1 MRTILANSAAIFQ
14 SNDGA
19 FLLALILL
27 FTSAAALTGLVF
39 AFRFFVRRFSVDNA
53 YSDHQIFLIKL
64 PKEKPKDENKD
75 SSLQQM
81 REEISKGETIFS
93 SIGGLKAQRGLSAW
107 LLGRNDNF
115 SFEIVASL
123 GKIAFYAAAPRHL
136 TRYLEQQ
143 ITAHY
148 PEAVIEEVEDYNAFA
163 ANGKIAAAHLK
174 ARKSFVL
181 PLRTYQKMEVDP
193 LNSLINIMSKLEA
206 DESVVA
212 QYIVRSAY
220 GYWHRKVRRIVR
232 HIQDRNSV
240 YQGIRTAALW
250 RRVLLHIV
258 DIFGAIFKSTEKN
271 NPNHPVK
278 RLSAV
283 EEEILKSIEEKN
295 LRAGLDVNLNLI
307 VSSATLERSA
317 AYLEN
322 VASVFTEYN
331 NYSYGNTF
339 SRAIKKGQDRLI
351 NDFIHRRFRDSHSFL
366 LNTEELTSIFHL
378 PLKHIETPNIV
389 WLTAKSAAAP
399 AALPTEGLLLGRN
412 VYRGVKKD
420 IYIQRA
426 DRRRHTYIIGKSG
439 VGKSVLLA
447 NMAIQDIQNGEGVCV
462 LDPHG
467 DLIEDILQRMPP
479 ERAEDVVI
487 FSPADMERPLAL
499 NLLEFDPRYPE
510 QKSFV
515 INEMIGI
522 FDKLYDLKQTGG
534 PMFEQYMRN
543 ALLLIMDDPESGSTL
558 MEVPKVLS
566 DENFRRLKLS
576 RCRNR
581 TVVDFWK
588 KEAEKAGGD
597 AALAN
602 IVPYITSK
610 LTSFISNDMM
620 RPIIGQ
626 QKSSFNFRD
635 LMDRQKIL
643 LIDLPKGVVGEMN
656 AHLLG
661 MIVVG
666 KILMA
671 ALSRTDMPADK
682 RKDFYLYIDEFQN
695 FTTNSICQILSEARK
710 YALNLIIAHQYIGQ
724 LFKPGQVN
732 RSSEIKDAVFGN
744 VGTIVSFK
752 IGVEDAEFLVKEFTP
767 VFNAYDLIN
776 IDKGSAYIKLLV
788 DNSPSRPFSL
798 KTVWPLLGVKREGIA
813 SQIRSLS
820 RLKFGQDRSIVEA
833 EIIRRTETPTPPPP
847 IRLRSI
853 PDRASDPVP
862 SNDKQ

>member
-1 MRTILANSAAIFQ
+1 MISLGQ
-14 SNDGA
+14 SIIT
-19 FLLALILL
+19 FLLSDAGAGVLALLIL
-27 FTSAAALTGLVF
+27 FGGIAALVGIVY
-39 AFRFFVRRFSVDNA
+39 AFRYFVRRISTDNS
-53 YSDHQIFLIKL
+53 YFDNQIFLIRL

-75 SSLQQM
+75 ETLQQM
-81 REEISKGETIFS
+81 REEIAKGETIFA
-93 SIGGLKAQRGLSAW
+93 SIGGLKAQRGLMPW
-107 LLGRNDNF
+107 LLGRNDHF
-115 SFEIVASL
+115 SFEIVASH
-123 GKIAFYAAAPRHL
+123 GKIAFYAVAPRGL
-136 TRYLEQQ
+136 SRYLEQQ

-148 PEAVIEEVEDYNAFA
+148 PEAVIEEIEDYNAFSPKGQVSA
-163 ANGKIAAAHLK
+163 AYLK
-174 ARKSFVL
+174 TRKSFVL

-193 LNSLINIMSKLEA
+193 LNSLINIMSKLDRE
-206 DESVVA
+206 ESIVV

-220 GYWHRKVRRIVR
+220 GVWHRRVRRV
-232 HIQDRNSV
+232 IQRIQQKNSV
-240 YQGIRTAALW
+240 RDGIRSSNVWW
-250 RRVLLHIV
+250 RIGGGMNDV
-258 DIFGAIFKSTEKN
+258 FGSMFSSTTGKEPDPKN
-271 NPNHPVK
+271 IK

-283 EEEILKSIEEKN
+283 EEETVKSIEEKN
-295 LRAGLDVNLNLI
+295 LRAGLDVNIHLI
-307 VSSATLERSA
+307 VSSTDSQRSA

-322 VASVFTEYN
+322 IASVYTEYN
-331 NYSYGNTF
+331 NYSYGNSF
-339 SRAIKKGQDRLI
+339 SRAIKSDQERQVK
-351 NDFIHRRFRDSHSFL
+351 DFIHRRFRDDQSFL
-366 LNTEELTSIFHL
+366 LNTEELTSIYHL
-378 PLKHIETPNIV
+378 PLKHLETPNIM
-389 WLTAKSAAAP
+389 WLTAKNAP
-399 AALPTEGLLLGRN
+399 APADVPSEGLMLGNN

-420 IYIQRA
+420 IRIKRA

-447 NMAIQDIQNGEGVCV
+447 NMAIQDIENGEGVCV

-467 DLIEDILQRMPP
+467 DLIEDILQRIPP

-499 NLLEFDPRYPE
+499 NLLEYDPRYPE

-515 INEMIGI
+515 INELIGI

-566 DENFRRLKLS
+566 DENFRKMKLS
-576 RCRNR
+576 RCHNR

-610 LTSFISNDMM
+610 LTAFISNDMM

-656 AHLLG
+656 AYLLG

-671 ALSRTDMPADK
+671 ALSRTDMPAEQ

-724 LFKPGQVN
+724 LVKTN
-732 RSSEIKDAVFGN
+732 SASNSSEIKDAVFGN
-744 VGTIVSFK
+744 VGTMITFK
-752 IGVEDAEFLVKEFTP
+752 IGTDDAEFLVKEFSP
-767 VFNAYDLIN
+767 VFNVYDLLN
-776 IDKGSAYIKLLV
+776 IDKGTAYIKLLV
-788 DNSPSRPFSL
+788 DNSPTRPFSM
-798 KTVWPLLGVKREGIA
+798 KTVWPLLGVRREGI
-813 SQIRSLS
+813 SKKIRALS
-820 RLKFGQDRSIVEA
+820 RLKYGQDRSMVEA
-833 EIIRRTETPTPPPP
+833 EIIRRTEMPTLMPAIPKTPV
-847 IRLRSI
+847 SI
-853 PDRASDPVP
+853 PSGLE
-862 SNDKQ
+862 

>member
-1 MRTILANSAAIFQ
+1 MSSAWLNLLIFFKTDLGAGIFAILIFLAA
-14 SNDGA
+14 
-19 FLLALILL
+19 ALILV
-27 FTSAAALTGLVF
+27 GLVF

-53 YSDHQIFLIKL
+53 YFDHQVFLIRL

-75 SSLQQM
+75 TSLQQM
-81 REEISKGETIFS
+81 REEIAKGETIFA
-93 SIGGLKAQRGLSAW
+93 SIGGLKAQRGFTAW
-107 LLGRNDNF
+107 LLGRNDHF
-115 SFEIVASL
+115 AFEIVASRN
-123 GKIAFYAAAPRHL
+123 KIAFYAAAPRHL
-136 TRYLEQQ
+136 ARYLEQQ

-148 PEAVIEEVEDYNAFA
+148 PEAVIEEIEDYNVFGM
-163 ANGKIAAAHLK
+163 NGQVAAAFLK
-174 ARKSFVL
+174 TRKSFVL

-193 LNSLINIMSKLEA
+193 LNSLINIMSKLEKE
-206 DESVVA
+206 ESVA
-212 QYIVRSAY
+212 LQYVVRSAY
-220 GYWHRKVRRIVR
+220 GLWHRRVRRIVR
-232 HIQDRNSV
+232 RIQEKNSV
-240 YQGIRTAALW
+240 TEGIRRGSLSQAFTF
-250 RRVLLHIV
+250 
-258 DIFGAIFKSTEKN
+258 FGDLFNSGTKKDQN
-271 NPNHPVK
+271 NPVNSAPK

-283 EEEILKSIEEKN
+283 EEEMLKSIEEKN
-295 LRAGLDVNLNLI
+295 LRAGLDVNLRLI
-307 VSSATLERSA
+307 VSSATKERSA

-322 VASVFTEYN
+322 IASVFTEYN
-331 NYSYGNTF
+331 NYSYGNNF
-339 SRAIKKGQDRLI
+339 SRAIKTGQERQI
-351 NDFIHRRFRDSHSFL
+351 KDFIYRRFREDNDFL
-366 LNTEELTSIFHL
+366 LNTEELTSLFHL
-378 PLKHIETPNIV
+378 PLKHMETPNIL
-389 WLTAKSAAAP
+389 WLTAKNAP
-399 AALPTEGLLLGRN
+399 APADVPVDGLMLGQN

-420 IYIQRA
+420 IRIKRQ
-426 DRRRHTYIIGKSG
+426 DRRRHTYVIGKSG

-487 FSPADMERPLAL
+487 FSPSDLERPLAL
-499 NLLEFDPRYPE
+499 NLLEYDPRYPE

-543 ALLLIMDDPESGSTL
+543 ALLLIMEDPESGSTL
-558 MEVPKVLS
+558 MEIPKVLS
-566 DENFRRLKLS
+566 DENFRKMKLS
-576 RCRNR
+576 RCHNR

-610 LTSFISNDMM
+610 LTAFISNDMM

-656 AHLLG
+656 AYLLG

-671 ALSRTDMPADK
+671 ALSRTDMPADQ

-710 YALNLIIAHQYIGQ
+710 YALNLVIAHQYIGQ
-724 LFKPGQVN
+724 LSKN
-732 RSSEIKDAVFGN
+732 NNTEIKDAVFGN
-744 VGTIVSFK
+744 VGTMITFK
-752 IGVEDAEFLVKEFTP
+752 IGTEDAEFLVKEFSP

-776 IDKGSAYIKLLV
+776 IDKGTAYIKLLV
-788 DNSPSRPFSL
+788 DNSPSRPFSM
-798 KTVWPLLGVKREGIA
+798 KTIWPLVGIKREGV
-813 SQIRSLS
+813 SPKIRALS
-820 RLKFGQDRSIVEA
+820 RLKFGQDRKIVEA
-833 EIIRRTETPTPPPP
+833 EIIRRTETPAPSFSSA
-847 IRLRSI
+847 RSSS
-853 PDRASDPVP
+853 PSTAASL
-862 SNDKQ
+862 